1 MSLEQFKIS
10 VSALSGEHSVDI
22 LLCLKERGWS
32 IALDVAKT
40 LGLHPTTVMGY
51 LEKLH
56 GAGFISRRKK
66 RTRTGTTHEYRLKS
80 NKITVEL
87 DLGSEDSRRE
97 SVPPVISLISKIAS
111 GLERIGSPLN
121 PDDVNDD
128 RERTLLSLILSG
140 DERGAGSMTED
151 DSDLLYSVL
160 GRVIEFSERSLGKAM
175 TRSIILSTY
184 DHLPSGLLEFMP
196 DYVQEVAP

>member
-1 MSLEQFKIS
+1 MTVEQFKNS

-32 IALDVAKT
+32 IALDVAKA

-51 LEKLH
+51 LEKLCD
-56 GAGFISRRKK
+56 AGYLSRRKK
-66 RTRTGTTHEYRLKS
+66 KTRTGKTHEYRLKS
-80 NKITVEL
+80 DRITLEL
-87 DLGSEDSRRE
+87 DLGSEESRRE
-97 SVPPVISLISKIAS
+97 SVPPVVSLIARIAQ

-121 PDDVNDD
+121 PDVFEDES
-128 RERTLLSLILSG
+128 ERRLVSLILSG
-140 DERGAGSMTED
+140 EELKAGSMTKK

-160 GRVIEFSERSLGKAM
+160 RKIIEFSERSLGKAM
-175 TRSIILSTY
+175 TRSIILSSY
-184 DHLPSGLLEFMP
+184 DQIPSGLMEFMP